1 MPFFSIIIP
10 LYNKEKFIE
19 KTIQSALNQ
28 TFLDFELIIVN
39 DGSTDGSLEL
49 VKVFKDR
56 RIKIYTIPNGGV
68 SKARNFGIQKANA
81 NLIALLDAD
90 DLWKSSH
97 LEELY
102 NLRNAHPNCG
112 LYAMGYTKK
121 FDNANPINAH
131 FFKHENY
138 NGIVPDFFSAST
150 VDCLAWTSAVM
161 IPKEIFK
168 NIGYFNEGLKS
179 GQDTEMWI
187 RIALDYKVAFCSN
200 KTACKVLCFDEN
212 HLSISEHK
220 IDRLKIFEK
229 FYYSESKHS
238 ALKKYLDLN
247 RFSIAV
253 DRKINGDFKNYKLLK
268 KSILK
273 KNLNLKQRLVLECPK
288 VVLIGLKKIQRQLI
302 QQNIYLTAF
311 KN

>member
-212 HLSISEHK
+212 HLSISEYK

-229 FYYSESKHS
+229 FYDSESKHS

>member
-229 FYYSESKHS
+229 FYDSESKHS

>member
-229 FYYSESKHS
+229 FYDFESKHS

>member
-212 HLSISEHK
+212 HLSISEYK

-229 FYYSESKHS
+229 FYDFESKHS

>member
-131 FFKHENY
+131 FFMHENY

-229 FYYSESKHS
+229 FYDSESKHS

-273 KNLNLKQRLVLECPK
+273 KNLNLKQRLMLECPK

>member
-10 LYNKEKFIE
+10 LYNKETFIE

-90 DLWKSSH
+90 DLWESNH

-229 FYYSESKHS
+229 FYDSESKHS